1 MYKVG
6 IVGGG
11 PGGLLTA
18 YFLEQKIKNTCQITL
33 FEASSRTGGKIL
45 TEYFRTAPVIHEA
58 GVAELYSYQKIGEDP
73 LLDLIHKLKLKTI
86 PMQGKTIIL
95 EGKVLHNKEDI
106 KHLCGAETLKS
117 IEHFRKLIAE
127 EIPLDFWYESSHKD
141 RNNHPWSKISLQ
153 ELFDNIAD
161 QTARKYIKVAAHSD
175 LATEP
180 HLTTALYGADNCLID
195 VPGYIEL
202 YTLEGGIEQFPKALK
217 EHLTHTEILLNSPV
231 VAIEKYQETH
241 YRISY
246 KQEKQLKSQDFDAI
260 FICLPINWLN
270 MIEWRGDQ
278 LRQAMVKHMAYYH
291 KLGHYLRVSLLFQTH
306 FWSKFNKDSWFISDA
321 FGGVCIYDES
331 MRYHTKNYGVLS
343 FLLAGNDA
351 ETMANFKD
359 NELVE
364 KMLEA
369 LPDELSTEA
378 KKEFLEGKV
387 DRWVATVSALPGG
400 YPVQPLEEV
409 HQIEPSKHSGIF
421 LVGDYLFDT
430 TINGVMDSADFATD
444 MFVDWKNTISFPQA

>member
-1 MYKVG
+1 MIKVAV
-6 IVGGG
+6 VGGG

-18 YFLEQKIKNTCQITL
+18 YFLEKKFGKSFQVIL
-33 FEASSRTGGKIL
+33 FEASSRIGGKIL
-45 TEYFRTAPVIHEA
+45 TEKFKTASVIHEA
-58 GVAELYSYQKIGEDP
+58 GVAELYSYEKIGEDP
-73 LLDLIHKLKLKTI
+73 LLELIHELKLKPI
-86 PMQGKTIIL
+86 PMKGKTVVL
-95 EGKVLHNKEDI
+95 EGKVLHNKEEI
-106 KHLCGAETLKS
+106 KRLCGQETLKS
-117 IEHFRKLIAE
+117 IEHFRKIASE
-127 EIPLDFWYESSHKD
+127 NIPLDFWYESSYEQ

-153 ELFDNIAD
+153 ELFETITD

-180 HLTTALYGADNCLID
+180 HLTTGLYGADNCLID

-217 EHLTHTEILLNSPV
+217 ERLQNTEILLNSPV
-231 VAIEKYQETH
+231 VSVEKTNELL

-246 KQEKQLKSQDFDAI
+246 KQANELKFQDFDAV
-260 FICLPINWLN
+260 FICLPINWLT
-270 MIEWRGDQ
+270 MVEWKTDN
-278 LRQAMVKHMAYYH
+278 LRQLMSKHIAHYH
-291 KLGHYLRVSLLFQTH
+291 KPGHYLRVSLLFKSH

-331 MRYHTKNYGVLS
+331 MRYDTKGYGVLS

-351 ETMANFKD
+351 ETMSNLKD
-359 NELVE
+359 NDLID

-369 LPDELSTEA
+369 LPTEIATEA

-387 DRWVATVSALPGG
+387 DRWIATVSALPGG
-400 YPVQPLEEV
+400 NPVQPLEKV
-409 HQIEPSKHSGIF
+409 HQVEVDSRSALF

-430 TINGVMDSADFATD
+430 TLNGVMDSADFATD
-444 MFVDWKNTISFPQA
+444 MFEVWRDSLSTNVS